1 MRIAYIAWA
10 ESSRVAETLAH
21 RLDAEFHLIRC
32 ERERGFARLVQYLDL
47 ARATRMILSQS
58 DPDVVFVQNPP
69 IHAVSTVARHCR
81 ERRAAMVIDAHTGAF
96 VSQGLLA
103 ETYRRRFVRFAQE
116 ALVTLIHNEGL
127 VPIAEELG
135 IRYLVL
141 EMGVPQPPDVEPE
154 RFHGPAVVAVCGYGR
169 DEPTREL
176 LAAAA
181 RLPDVTFHLTG
192 NPPTAYRLPPTAPRN
207 VVFTGFVLDNDYW
220 RLLKGADAVLVLTTR
235 EATIL
240 SGAYEGLAAG
250 RPLVLSRTETLTRSF
265 PRGAVLVENTP
276 EAIADG
282 VSYAL
287 RHADELKSRVALL
300 AEEKRRA
307 WETSFRALQHVL
319 AERGVRE

>member
-1 MRIAYIAWA
+1 MRIASIVWA
-10 ESSRVAETLAH
+10 ESSRVAETLAQ

-32 ERERGFARLVQYLDL
+32 ERTRGFARLVQYLDL
-47 ARATRMILSQS
+47 ARTTRTILSQS

-69 IHAVSTVARHCR
+69 IHAVSAVARHCR
-81 ERRAAMVIDAHTGAF
+81 ERRAALVIDAHTGAF
-96 VSQGLLA
+96 VSRGLLA
-103 ETYRRRFVRFAQE
+103 GSYRRRFVRFAQD

-141 EMGVPQPPDVEPE
+141 EMGVPQAPEVEPE

-181 RLPDVTFHLTG
+181 RLPDVTFRLTG
-192 NPPTAYRLPPTAPRN
+192 RPPAASHKPQATSHN
-207 VVFTGFVLDNDYW
+207 VVFTGFLVDNDYW
-220 RLLKGADAVLVLTTR
+220 RLLKGADVVLALTTR

-250 RPLVLSRTETLTRSF
+250 KPLVLSRTETLARSF
-265 PRGAVLVENTP
+265 PKGAVLVENRA
-276 EAIADG
+276 EAIAEG
-282 VSYAL
+282 IRYAL
-287 RHADELKSRVALL
+287 DHAEELKTRVASLT
-300 AEEKRRA
+300 EEKRRT
-307 WETSFRALQHVL
+307 WEMSFRALQQIL
-319 AERGVRE
+319 TEREMR

>member
-1 MRIAYIAWA
+1 MRIASIVWA
-10 ESSRVAETLAH
+10 ESSRVAETLAQ

-32 ERERGFARLVQYLDL
+32 ERTRGFARLVQYLDL
-47 ARATRMILSQS
+47 ARTTRTILEQS

-81 ERRAAMVIDAHTGAF
+81 ERRAALVIDAHTGAF
-96 VSQGLLA
+96 VSRGLLA
-103 ETYRRRFVRFAQE
+103 GSYRRRFVRFAQG

-141 EMGVPQPPDVEPE
+141 EMAVPEVPEVEPE
-154 RFHGPAVVAVCGYGR
+154 RFHGPTVVAVCGYGR
-169 DEPTREL
+169 DEPTKEL

-181 RLPDVTFHLTG
+181 RLPDVKFHLTG
-192 NPPTAYRLPPTAPRN
+192 RYPGTAPRLRN
-207 VVFTGFVLDNDYW
+207 VVFTGFVVDNDYW
-220 RLLKGADAVLVLTTR
+220 RMLKGADAVLVLTTR

-240 SGAYEGLAAG
+240 SGAYEGLAVG

-300 AEEKRRA
+300 TEEKRRA
-307 WETSFRALQHVL
+307 WETSFRALQQIL